1 MRPDGQYTLDAD
13 PMALALRV
21 QTLEHAVDVLSGCV
35 CDMARSM
42 MLVAQE
48 SSAALDEDR
57 PIQAMAIEG
66 EHERLSHIYDRAHG
80 ASALMGR
87 SY

>member
-21 QTLEHAVDVLSGCV
+21 QTLERAVDVLSGCV

-48 SSAALDEDR
+48 SSAALSEDR

-66 EHERLSHIYDRAHG
+66 EHERLTHVYDRAHG

>member
-1 MRPDGQYTLDAD
+1 VRPDGQYTLDAD

-21 QTLEHAVDVLSGCV
+21 QALERTVDVLSGCV

-42 MLVAQE
+42 MLIAQE
-48 SSAALDEDR
+48 SSAALCEDR
-57 PIQAMAIEG
+57 PIQAMAIDG